1 MKYLGHA
8 SRNQSTNIMTIACQ
22 GKLKVRNCKGRPAV
36 SVIENAKKEGGLQL
50 VSWKSQNRDSWR
62 RFVMNITMSNFGS
75 GEDDIVTGEL
85 KWP

>member
-1 MKYLGHA
+1 
-8 SRNQSTNIMTIACQ
+8 MTIAYQ
-22 GKLKVRNCKGRPAV
+22 GKLEGRNCKGRPAV